1 MKQLLL
7 AGDPEGKKRQD
18 VYWRAMGGQ
27 SNNERSKNANSMDVD
42 VDRSW
47 EMLDNQATDGLGE
60 PMNETSP
67 SGPNIPF
74 SSRSHSFSYPN
85 SHKQFYPGAAK
96 TYGRGENLMDRFE
109 ADQFAEARK
118 ENLYYPFSN
127 HDEWSM
133 ALFLLTSSLTMKE
146 IDEFLRLPL
155 VKMMNLSFHT
165 AIELRGRAEL
175 LPSGPKWQLQIL
187 DVAPYTTKDPVRLFY
202 RDPLEV
208 VEFLF
213 SNPLIQGYID
223 LVPMQEWTTQEKVV
237 RLFREWMSADASWD
251 MQSRLPA
258 GATLLGIILSSDK
271 MNISVLTG
279 DRVAHPLLLGLAN
292 IDMALL
298 GKDTPEAS
306 LIACVSGKT
315 SHVTLASH
323 KTFGDSDRQ
332 ETRSGSTTL
341 AQINEVASRINP
353 NNVEAFTKAAKKKYR
368 LNGVDQPYW
377 RDWPLSRDP
386 ERFLT
391 PEPLHHWHKFF
402 FDHDLKWVGRI
413 IGNEEMDFRFSLLQ
427 PKIGFRHFKAGVSKL
442 KQCTGREHRE
452 MQRHIVCIIADAAAP
467 EIVVCIRALN
477 DFRYLGQGRVF
488 PETVISQMTDSLG
501 EFHSHKEQ
509 LADAGARPS
518 KSGNPNWYI
527 PKLEFMHSVMLSIRA
542 SGAPM
547 QFSAD
552 PTEKAHSTLI
562 KQPARE
568 HTNNRDYD
576 PQIIRHLDR
585 DERLRLF
592 NLSTSIKSSGI
603 DLRALL
609 TFGQDEDDET
619 QRIDLDPIASQARVP
634 RDLFQEGINGG
645 SAMTATPT
653 PHQIFV
659 TPCTAFCLN
668 RLPDTR
674 SISIEDASALFK
686 LPDLG
691 PALGDYFSGRR
702 TFVLGGRHYA
712 SSDNLS
718 LPFSNIRV
726 WYSFQVQNR
735 PLEDGLTDPRPART
749 LQVHPPSAEWPNGR
763 YDCAIFGHEWDS
775 PWPCQINPAGKDL
788 VLGYFHSLEL
798 FIHRSNCWANSAAFP
813 ANNFELEIRS
823 KAPSIEKSISS
834 PLGPGAPRGHNPSA
848 ITGMYALQ
856 RAIRAS
862 DDRIGGIIPLGLLR
876 MPVDVVPWF
885 GAKADSRLTSDNS
898 MESSKEF
905 WLNKYWDKEY
915 YSLF

>member
-1 MKQLLL
+1 
-7 AGDPEGKKRQD
+7 
-18 VYWRAMGGQ
+18 MGGQ

-42 VDRSW
+42 VNRSW

-60 PMNETSP
+60 PMNKTSP

-85 SHKQFYPGAAK
+85 SHKQFYPGVAK
-96 TYGRGENLMDRFE
+96 TYRRGENLMDRFE

-155 VKMMNLSFHT
+155 VKMMNFS
-165 AIELRGRAEL
+165 
-175 LPSGPKWQLQIL
+175 PKWQLQIL
-187 DVAPYTTKDPVRLFY
+187 DVTPYTTKDPVWLFY

-223 LVPMQEWTTQEKVV
+223 LIPMQEWTTQEKVV

-251 MQSRLPA
+251 MQSHLPA

-271 MNISVLTG
+271 TNISVLTG

-298 GKDTPEAS
+298 GKGTSHMLQLIALIPCPKYLCNKNLHGILLSRLYHCCLDIVCQPLKTAALFGIMMSDALGDRHFCYTPLASHIVDTPEAS

-341 AQINEVASRINP
+341 AQINEVALRINP
-353 NNVEAFTKAAKKKYR
+353 NNVEAFTKAAKKKYH

-442 KQCTGREHRE
+442 KQCTRREHRE

-527 PKLEFMHSVMLSIRA
+527 LKLEFMHSVMLSIRA

-562 KQPARE
+562 KQPA
-568 HTNNRDYD
+568 
-576 PQIIRHLDR
+576 
-585 DERLRLF
+585 
-592 NLSTSIKSSGI
+592 
-603 DLRALL
+603 
-609 TFGQDEDDET
+609 
-619 QRIDLDPIASQARVP
+619 
-634 RDLFQEGINGG
+634 
-645 SAMTATPT
+645 
-653 PHQIFV
+653 
-659 TPCTAFCLN
+659 
-668 RLPDTR
+668 
-674 SISIEDASALFK
+674 
-686 LPDLG
+686 
-691 PALGDYFSGRR
+691 
-702 TFVLGGRHYA
+702 
-712 SSDNLS
+712 
-718 LPFSNIRV
+718 
-726 WYSFQVQNR
+726 
-735 PLEDGLTDPRPART
+735 
-749 LQVHPPSAEWPNGR
+749 
-763 YDCAIFGHEWDS
+763 
-775 PWPCQINPAGKDL
+775 
-788 VLGYFHSLEL
+788 
-798 FIHRSNCWANSAAFP
+798 
-813 ANNFELEIRS
+813 
-823 KAPSIEKSISS
+823 
-834 PLGPGAPRGHNPSA
+834 
-848 ITGMYALQ
+848 
-856 RAIRAS
+856 
-862 DDRIGGIIPLGLLR
+862 
-876 MPVDVVPWF
+876 
-885 GAKADSRLTSDNS
+885 
-898 MESSKEF
+898 
-905 WLNKYWDKEY
+905 
-915 YSLF
+915 